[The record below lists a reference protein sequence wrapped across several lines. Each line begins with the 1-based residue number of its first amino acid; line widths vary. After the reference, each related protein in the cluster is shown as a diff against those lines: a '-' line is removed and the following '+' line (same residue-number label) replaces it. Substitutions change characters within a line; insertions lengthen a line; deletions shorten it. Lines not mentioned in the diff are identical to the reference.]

1 MLNSPVKKKQ
11 INQNAMGASVNHMP
25 STGHVETPVA
35 FHAGTGFLQF
45 FRLFV
50 SRPPPSIFREAH
62 APTVLNRRN
71 PPKSAHLNIH
81 LLLSTLFTFEIQN
94 SGPHVIIRVC
104 PHISCHVTASPTV
117 WDLTLHFLQTTVSDS
132 TGRVVSGRLITMT
145 RASYRIDLMASLRP
159 SE

>member
-1 MLNSPVKKKQ
+1 MVGSILIGWNWEIYLNFIWFIASPSFAEFARKKKQ

-62 APTVLNRRN
+62 APGPKICSFEDLSPAKYFVYFWNSKLHTTLARGPACVRTLVVTWLQV
-71 PPKSAHLNIH
+71 PPFGTWH
-81 LLLSTLFTFEIQN
+81 
-94 SGPHVIIRVC
+94 C
-104 PHISCHVTASPTV
+104 ISCKQQFQIRL
-117 WDLTLHFLQTTVSDS
+117 DVSWAA
-132 TGRVVSGRLITMT
+132 V
-145 RASYRIDLMASLRP
+145 
-159 SE
+159 